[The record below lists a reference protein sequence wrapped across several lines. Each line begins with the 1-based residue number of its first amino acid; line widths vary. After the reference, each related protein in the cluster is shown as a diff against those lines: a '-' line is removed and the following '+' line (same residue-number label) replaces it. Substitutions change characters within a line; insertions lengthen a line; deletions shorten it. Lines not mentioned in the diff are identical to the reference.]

1 MGHQT
6 KPLMLPARYVLHHA
20 LIIDP
25 NVVFV
30 AQFMLPT
37 VVIYS
42 AICDILE
49 TDGLITEAIGFLN
62 MQRELTPDFDSKE
75 GQWESSELYWMGT
88 TRVV

>member
-1 MGHQT
+1 
-6 KPLMLPARYVLHHA
+6 MLPARYVLHHV

-49 TDGLITEAIGFLN
+49 TDGRITEAISFLH
-62 MQRELTPDFDSKE
+62 MQHELAPDIDSEE
-75 GQWESSELYWMGT
+75 GRWELSELYRMGT

>member
-1 MGHQT
+1 
-6 KPLMLPARYVLHHA
+6 MLPPRYVLHHV

-30 AQFMLPT
+30 AQFMLPKF
-37 VVIYS
+37 VVYS

-62 MQRELTPDFDSKE
+62 MQRELTSDFDSEE
-75 GQWESSELYWMGT
+75 GQWESSELYQMGT
-88 TRVV
+88 AGVV

>member
-1 MGHQT
+1 M
-6 KPLMLPARYVLHHA
+6 
-20 LIIDP
+20 
-25 NVVFV
+25 

-62 MQRELTPDFDSKE
+62 MQRELAPDTCIDSEEAK
-75 GQWESSELYWMGT
+75 WEQSELYRIDTAGDRLSIKHRFST
-88 TRVV
+88 TMQK